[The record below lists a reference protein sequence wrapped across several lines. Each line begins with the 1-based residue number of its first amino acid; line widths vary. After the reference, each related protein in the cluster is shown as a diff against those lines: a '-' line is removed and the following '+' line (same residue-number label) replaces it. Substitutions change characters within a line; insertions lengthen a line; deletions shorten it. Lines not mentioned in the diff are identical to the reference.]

1 MKFKFVV
8 AGALILGVIACDRS
22 NESVFDE
29 YTDGQDQK
37 FEEQTLRYDKQLDLS
52 EKQAERYQV
61 LLSRWEEQ
69 ADRFDLVLDA
79 LEKKAGISKTQNK

>member
-1 MKFKFVV
+1 MKMKFIFM
-8 AGALILGVIACDRS
+8 APMLLSIMGCDLS
-22 NESVFDE
+22 NKSVFDGYSE
-29 YTDGQDQK
+29 QDRS
-37 FEEQTLRYDKQLDLS
+37 FEEQSLRYDKQLDLS